1 MANSTST
8 LGGVFDR
15 YKRDYLFHFSRLLN
29 QVLIE
34 PEMIQ
39 IMLTNRCNIKCKI
52 CSVWKQGS
60 GEEMTTEVVKRL
72 IDQAIEMGIKT
83 IYMTGGEAFLRKDIF
98 ELIDHAARPGI
109 ITTVNTNGS
118 FITDRFAKKIVSS
131 KLRNINF
138 SLDGAIPKTHNAI
151 RGEYVFEKALKA
163 IEYINYYK
171 KLLHRDDPS
180 NEEQRLDVTLTSVIT
195 KANLEELTELVRL
208 AEKLHCCFI
217 CFQPL
222 VDNGNLLESL
232 SLKTEFW
239 IEEADIPK
247 LQKAFSELEQ
257 MRRSQSLSLGVDF
270 MPEKTIQHFRRQRA
284 VNTCFAGFT
293 RIFVNPHGDISFV
306 CFPSFGNTKVESL
319 QQAWFS
325 EQAFASRG
333 QLKACTVN
341 CTQFCSERPQSDAIQ
356 EIHQRFKQ
364 EIQSSQASDQEA
376 VIAEEYAFL
385 QSMSALITSAS
396 IAVNEKHQALAD
408 IEKVLCM
415 QKGEI
420 L

>member
-1 MANSTST
+1 MVNPGGA
-8 LGGVFDR
+8 LEGVFEK

-29 QVLIE
+29 KVLVE

-52 CSVWKQGS
+52 CNVWKQDL
-60 GEEMTTEVVKRL
+60 GEEMATEVVKRL

-118 FITDRFAKKIVSS
+118 FITDGFAKRIVSS

-151 RGEYVFEKALKA
+151 RGENVFEKAVKA
-163 IEYINYYK
+163 IEHINYYK

-180 NEEQRLDVTLTSVIT
+180 KEEQLLDVTLTSVIT
-195 KANLEELTELVRL
+195 KANLEELTALVSL

-257 MRRSQSLSLGVDF
+257 MKKSKSLCMGVDF
-270 MPEKTIQHFRRQRA
+270 MPEKTIQHFRRQRS

-293 RIFVNPHGDISFV
+293 RIFVNPRGDISFV
-306 CFPSFGNTKVESL
+306 CFPSFGNTKAESL

-325 EQAFASRG
+325 EKAFATRG
-333 QLKACTVN
+333 QLKSCTVN

-356 EIHQRFKQ
+356 EIHQRFNQ
-364 EIQSSQASDQEA
+364 EIQSFQISDQEDITA
-376 VIAEEYAFL
+376 HERSFL
-385 QSMSALITSAS
+385 QSMSALIASAD
-396 IAVNEKHQALAD
+396 IAINEKTQALRD
-408 IEKVLCM
+408 IEQALCI
-415 QKGEI
+415 QEGKTR
-420 L
+420 